1 MFARLMCRTERF
13 TSMNAMHVAQPKVRW
28 KQALQASRILLC
40 CASLC
45 LCLSAEW
52 IAAPLD
58 FLPFTSLRAEG
69 FYSWINGRMGS
80 DQEIGGIGTVNDLRN
95 DLGLSLNELTWRI
108 EGSVRP
114 LEHHVIRAYGTIPE
128 RYIGTNVLN
137 RELRTRTSTYPAGS
151 RVDSRFEIAAYG
163 MGYDLD
169 LLVGPSFFG
178 GFHGDLIYMSSKVSF
193 GTAPLRDADDVIAV
207 HELVPC
213 LGAHGELTSVFPFSR
228 LTWGPKIGAFGRLTY
243 AMTPNYLNYV
253 DIKLGLSLRGSAR
266 RPVACEET
274 GPALY
279 PHN

>member
-1 MFARLMCRTERF
+1 
-13 TSMNAMHVAQPKVRW
+13 
-28 KQALQASRILLC
+28 
-40 CASLC
+40 
-45 LCLSAEW
+45 
-52 IAAPLD
+52 
-58 FLPFTSLRAEG
+58 
-69 FYSWINGRMGS
+69 MGS

-253 DIKLGLSLRGSAR
+253 DIKLGLSLRMQLAFGPILEARSAFEHESLFHDQEPISGKLLEYSR
-266 RPVACEET
+266 DGISFSLGA
-274 GPALY
+274 AF
-279 PHN
+279 